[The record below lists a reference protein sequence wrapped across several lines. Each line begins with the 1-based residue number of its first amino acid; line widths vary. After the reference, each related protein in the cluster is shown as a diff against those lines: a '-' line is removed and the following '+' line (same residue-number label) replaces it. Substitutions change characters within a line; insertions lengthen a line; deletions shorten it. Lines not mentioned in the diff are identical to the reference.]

1 MRVGVIPR
9 GACAGQASDGPVAG
23 ALSGRYLG
31 QILSYTLGALASN
44 SRRVLYWPGPGIGSS
59 ATVTLRCWGG
69 LKALVLVSPSR
80 LGAVLKAPPAAS

>member
-1 MRVGVIPR
+1 VSVLAPGERVR
-9 GACAGQASDGPVAG
+9 CRRRTGQWR
-23 ALSGRYLG
+23 ALYQGGYLG
-31 QILSYTLGALASN
+31 QILSHTLGALASN